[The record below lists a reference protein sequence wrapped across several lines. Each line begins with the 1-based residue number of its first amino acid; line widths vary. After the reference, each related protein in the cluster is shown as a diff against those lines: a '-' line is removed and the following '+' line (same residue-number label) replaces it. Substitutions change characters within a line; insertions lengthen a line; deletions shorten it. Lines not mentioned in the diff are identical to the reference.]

1 MFIHEYEYEYEYES
15 KDKEF
20 TNALNELMELIEDVA
35 PHIHEN
41 EYLKGCNNL
50 KILHNLRYKNEKK
63 NVSQN
68 TYSRLHLFFPPHPQ
82 LSLIFLTGMWILCFI
97 IVFLFLLI
105 VPKS

>member
-1 MFIHEYEYEYEYES
+1 MFIHEYEYEYES

-50 KILHNLRYKNEKK
+50 KILHNLRYEKK
-63 NVSQN
+63 TIYQN
-68 TYSRLHLFFPPHPQ
+68 TYPQLHLFFPPHPQ
-82 LSLIFLTGMWILCFI
+82 LSLIILTVMWILCFI
-97 IVFLFLLI
+97 IVFLFILNTDTF
-105 VPKS
+105 KD